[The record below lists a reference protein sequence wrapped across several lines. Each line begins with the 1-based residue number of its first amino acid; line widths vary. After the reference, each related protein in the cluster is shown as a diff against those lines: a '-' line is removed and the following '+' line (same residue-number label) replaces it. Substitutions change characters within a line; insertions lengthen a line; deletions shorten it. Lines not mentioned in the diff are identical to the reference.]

1 MTEVRQAP
9 TLHANATVRLLLPCI
24 RREHR
29 ESAYHRRTGN
39 GRPDFRCRPF
49 PAAASLATGV
59 FWLLIVLQLIFAI
72 HRYRSLRVDAVIAAR
87 ATVPDVR

>member
-1 MTEVRQAP
+1 
-9 TLHANATVRLLLPCI
+9 
-24 RREHR
+24 
-29 ESAYHRRTGN
+29 
-39 GRPDFRCRPF
+39 
-49 PAAASLATGV
+49 V